1 MVLEIFVFGLIIIIK
16 LTKTILE
23 AIAHY
28 RNVVIL
34 FAFFAFH
41 LHTCPVNSTV
51 AVPIKHGSKNIKD
64 PFTPF

>member
-1 MVLEIFVFGLIIIIK
+1 MFVFGLIIIIK
-16 LTKTILE
+16 LTKHILE

-28 RNVVIL
+28 INVVIL
-34 FAFFAFH
+34 FSFFTFH

-51 AVPIKHGSKNIKD
+51 AVGEPIKHGSKNIKD